1 MTRIRTPIVLFILL
15 LSGCSNFVNLSN
27 EIEAINTL
35 TNQYTVTLS
44 EPVVGSAVIIQQI
57 TDIDEGV
64 IDGYDA
70 IIGGSSIALQMSND
84 IHYLLLFEDKNK
96 DLTLQPDEAFSVIKL
111 SDYQDKDQIKVT
123 LSVNEKEV
131 PNAFVNRSLTSLLN
145 IEIDLVEIG
154 TVVSLTDPPF
164 AKENAELGMWQPLTF
179 MLNNNTGLY
188 FLSDYDPNKIPILFV
203 HGINSTAAD
212 FAPLIEKIDHSKYQ
226 VWVFNYPTG
235 LSLSLVSKGLS
246 NLLYTVTSDYNVE
259 QMHIVAHSM
268 GGLVVENYIRQCSV
282 GHLCKSVNSIATI
295 STPFGGVSSAKQGV
309 EYSPVVMPAWVDL
322 NPEGQFIQTL
332 FNDIDSKPKSPHF
345 LLFSYNSGQL
355 FTTDNNDGVIDLSSQ
370 LSRPAQLDAEQIRG
384 YNENH
389 LSILDNDNLFEDLSI
404 FWKSTER

>member
-1 MTRIRTPIVLFILL
+1 MTRIRTLIVLFILL

-27 EIEAINTL
+27 EIEAINSL

-131 PNAFVNRSLTSLLN
+131 PDAFVNRSLTSLLN

-188 FLSDYDPNKIPILFV
+188 FLSEYDPNKIPILFV

-226 VWVFNYPTG
+226 IWVFNYPTG

-332 FNDIDSKPKSPHF
+332 FNDIDSKPKPPHF

>member
-27 EIEAINTL
+27 EIEAINSL

-131 PNAFVNRSLTSLLN
+131 PDAFVDRSLTSLLN

-188 FLSDYDPNKIPILFV
+188 FLSEYDPNKIPILFV

-226 VWVFNYPTG
+226 VWIFNYPTG

-332 FNDIDSKPKSPHF
+332 FNDIDSKPKPPHF

>member
-27 EIEAINTL
+27 EIEAINSL

-131 PNAFVNRSLTSLLN
+131 PDAFVNRSLTSLLN

-188 FLSDYDPNKIPILFV
+188 FLSEYDPNKIPILFV

-226 VWVFNYPTG
+226 VWIFNYPTG

-332 FNDIDSKPKSPHF
+332 FNDIDSKPKPPHF